1 MIQKIKQNALTQKMG
16 DVYHYYVGVKLL
28 LENNNWSKCE
38 VEKLGDIALIDKNN
52 KQIFNIEVK
61 HHISKNELKIY
72 EEEFLKTLSNWFDI
86 RNLFDKNTKLILMTT
101 STISQGNP
109 LQYWNLF
116 NSDKKYKTLKENQT
130 QNNGTTY
137 VNMIKYFHKINK
149 NVDELKEVLSK
160 FDIQDSLS
168 TILDI
173 RCEIKKNSHF
183 RLFKDNEEKKDKVID
198 ELYGLISR
206 GLENKDR
213 WEISKVQFDQ
223 KLIESTT
230 FIQDKQLRT
239 DNSIDIKTIDT
250 QISNYKAKQFIKK
263 LENIEFQED
272 VFQSAINDYA
282 KTIIEVSE
290 RMNLKTSL
298 EYDERLENYD
308 KSLIKLVNDTKTEYR
323 YKRSLTD
330 IEKSQ
335 DSYFKIMNSTKI
347 PFMPEEFDDQTTFFQ
362 KGYLHF
368 LADDED
374 EPKKICWSLK
384 IEDLI

>member
-1 MIQKIKQNALTQKMG
+1 MSKIKQNSLSQQMG
-16 DVYHYYVGVKLL
+16 NVYHYYVAIKLL

-61 HHISKNELKIY
+61 HHIEKNELKVY

-86 RNLFDKNTKLILMTT
+86 RNLFDENTKLILMTT
-101 STISQGNP
+101 STISKGNP

-116 NSDKKYKTLKENQT
+116 ISNNKYKTLKENQI
-130 QNNGTTY
+130 QKNGATY
-137 VNMIKYFHKINK
+137 VNMIKYFHKINE
-149 NVDELKEVLSK
+149 NVDELKELLSK
-160 FDIQDSLS
+160 FDIQYSLFN
-168 TILDI
+168 ILEI
-173 RCEIKKNSHF
+173 RNEIKKTSHF
-183 RLFKDNEEKKDKVID
+183 RLFKDDEKKKDKVID
-198 ELYGLISR
+198 ELYGLIGR
-206 GLENKDR
+206 GLENKDK
-213 WEISKVQFDQ
+213 WEITKSEFDQ

-230 FIQDKQLRT
+230 LIQDKQLRT

-250 QISNYKAKQFIKK
+250 KILSYKDKQFIKK
-263 LENIEFQED
+263 LENIEFRED
-272 VFQSAINDYA
+272 VFQSAIDNYA
-282 KTIIEVSE
+282 KTIIEITE
-290 RMNLKTSL
+290 RMRLSSSL

-308 KSLIKLVNDTKTEYR
+308 KSLVKLVSDVKTEYR
-323 YKRSLTD
+323 YKRDLTY

-335 DSYFKIMNSTKI
+335 DSYFKIMNFTKI
-347 PFMPEEFDDQTTFFQ
+347 PFIPEEFDDQTTFFQ

-384 IEDLI
+384 PEDEV

>member
-1 MIQKIKQNALTQKMG
+1 MSKIKQNSLSQQIG
-16 DVYHYYVGVKLL
+16 NVYHYYVAIKLL

-61 HHISKNELKIY
+61 HHIEKNELKVY

-86 RNLFDKNTKLILMTT
+86 RNLFDENTKLILMTT
-101 STISQGNP
+101 STISKGNP

-116 NSDKKYKTLKENQT
+116 TSDNKYKTLTENQI
-130 QNNGTTY
+130 QENGATY
-137 VNMIKYFHKINK
+137 VNMIKYFHKINE
-149 NVDELKEVLSK
+149 NVDELKELLSK
-160 FDIQDSLS
+160 FDIQHSLFN
-168 TILDI
+168 ILEI
-173 RCEIKKNSHF
+173 RNEIKKTSHF
-183 RLFKDNEEKKDKVID
+183 RLFKDDEKKKDKVID
-198 ELYGLISR
+198 ELYGLIGR
-206 GLENKDR
+206 GLENKDK
-213 WEISKVQFDQ
+213 WEIIKSEFDQ

-230 FIQDKQLRT
+230 LIQDKQLRT

-250 QISNYKAKQFIKK
+250 KILSYKDKQFIRK
-263 LENIEFQED
+263 LENIEFRED
-272 VFQSAINDYA
+272 VFQSAIDNYA
-282 KTIIEVSE
+282 KTIIEITE
-290 RMNLKTSL
+290 RMTLSSSL

-308 KSLIKLVNDTKTEYR
+308 KSLVKLVSDVKTEYR
-323 YKRSLTD
+323 YKRDLTY

-335 DSYFKIMNSTKI
+335 DSYFKIMNFTKI
-347 PFMPEEFDDQTTFFQ
+347 PFIPEEFDDQTTFFQ

-384 IEDLI
+384 PEDEV

>member
-1 MIQKIKQNALTQKMG
+1 MSKIKQNSLSQQMG
-16 DVYHYYVGVKLL
+16 NVYHYYVAIKLL

-61 HHISKNELKIY
+61 HHIEKNELKVY

-86 RNLFDKNTKLILMTT
+86 RNLFDENTKLILMTT
-101 STISQGNP
+101 STISKGNP

-116 NSDKKYKTLKENQT
+116 ASDNKYKTLTENQI
-130 QNNGTTY
+130 QENGATY
-137 VNMIKYFHKINK
+137 VNMIKYFHKINE
-149 NVDELKEVLSK
+149 NVDELKELLSK
-160 FDIQDSLS
+160 FDIQHSLFN
-168 TILDI
+168 ILEI
-173 RCEIKKNSHF
+173 RNEIKKTSHF
-183 RLFKDNEEKKDKVID
+183 RLFKDDEKKKDKVID
-198 ELYGLISR
+198 ELYGLIGR
-206 GLENKDR
+206 GLENKDK
-213 WEISKVQFDQ
+213 WEITKSEFDQ

-230 FIQDKQLRT
+230 LIQDKQLRT

-250 QISNYKAKQFIKK
+250 KILSYKDKQFIKK
-263 LENIEFQED
+263 LENIEFRED
-272 VFQSAINDYA
+272 VFQSAIDNYA
-282 KTIIEVSE
+282 KTIIEITE
-290 RMNLKTSL
+290 RMRLSSSL

-308 KSLIKLVNDTKTEYR
+308 KSLVKLVSDVKTEYR
-323 YKRSLTD
+323 YKRDLTY

-335 DSYFKIMNSTKI
+335 DSYFKIMNFTKI
-347 PFMPEEFDDQTTFFQ
+347 PFIPEEFDDQTTFFQ

-384 IEDLI
+384 PEDEV

>member
-1 MIQKIKQNALTQKMG
+1 MSKIKQNSLSQQMG
-16 DVYHYYVGVKLL
+16 NVYHYYVAIKLL

-61 HHISKNELKIY
+61 HHIEKNELKVY

-86 RNLFDKNTKLILMTT
+86 RNLFDENTKLILMTT
-101 STISQGNP
+101 STISKGNP

-116 NSDKKYKTLKENQT
+116 ASDNKYKTLTENQI
-130 QNNGTTY
+130 QENGATY
-137 VNMIKYFHKINK
+137 VNMIKYFHKINE
-149 NVDELKEVLSK
+149 NVDELKELLSK
-160 FDIQDSLS
+160 FDIQYSLFN
-168 TILDI
+168 ILEI
-173 RCEIKKNSHF
+173 RNEIKKTSHF
-183 RLFKDNEEKKDKVID
+183 RLFKDDEKKKDKVID
-198 ELYGLISR
+198 ELYGLIGR
-206 GLENKDR
+206 GLENKDK
-213 WEISKVQFDQ
+213 WEITKSEFDQ

-230 FIQDKQLRT
+230 LIQDKQLRT

-250 QISNYKAKQFIKK
+250 KILSYKDKQFIKK
-263 LENIEFQED
+263 LENIEFRED
-272 VFQSAINDYA
+272 VFQSAIDNYA
-282 KTIIEVSE
+282 KTIIEITE
-290 RMNLKTSL
+290 RMRLSSSL

-308 KSLIKLVNDTKTEYR
+308 KSLVKLVSDVKTEYR
-323 YKRSLTD
+323 YKRDLTY

-335 DSYFKIMNSTKI
+335 DSYFKIMNFTKI
-347 PFMPEEFDDQTTFFQ
+347 PFIPEEFDDQTTFFQ

-384 IEDLI
+384 PEDEV

>member
-1 MIQKIKQNALTQKMG
+1 MSKIKQNSLSQQMG
-16 DVYHYYVGVKLL
+16 NVYHYYVAIKLL

-61 HHISKNELKIY
+61 HHIEKNELKVY

-86 RNLFDKNTKLILMTT
+86 RNLFDENTKLILMTT
-101 STISQGNP
+101 STISKGNP

-116 NSDKKYKTLKENQT
+116 TSNNKYKTLKENQI
-130 QNNGTTY
+130 QKNGATY
-137 VNMIKYFHKINK
+137 VNMIKYFHKINE
-149 NVDELKEVLSK
+149 NVDELKELLSK
-160 FDIQDSLS
+160 FDIQYSLFN
-168 TILDI
+168 ILEI
-173 RCEIKKNSHF
+173 RNEIKKTSHF
-183 RLFKDNEEKKDKVID
+183 RLFKDDEKKKDKVID
-198 ELYGLISR
+198 ELYGLIGR
-206 GLENKDR
+206 GLENKDK
-213 WEISKVQFDQ
+213 WEITKSEFDQ

-230 FIQDKQLRT
+230 LIQDKQLRT

-250 QISNYKAKQFIKK
+250 KILSYKDKQFIKK
-263 LENIEFQED
+263 LENIEFRED
-272 VFQSAINDYA
+272 VFQSAIDNYA
-282 KTIIEVSE
+282 KTIIEITE
-290 RMNLKTSL
+290 RMRLSSSL

-308 KSLIKLVNDTKTEYR
+308 KSLVKLVSDVKTEYR
-323 YKRSLTD
+323 YKRDLTY

-335 DSYFKIMNSTKI
+335 DSYFKIMNFTKI
-347 PFMPEEFDDQTTFFQ
+347 PFIPEEFDDQTTFFQ

-384 IEDLI
+384 PEDEV

>member
-1 MIQKIKQNALTQKMG
+1 MSKIKQNSLSQQMG
-16 DVYHYYVGVKLL
+16 NVYHYYVAIKLL

-61 HHISKNELKIY
+61 HHIEKNELKVY

-86 RNLFDKNTKLILMTT
+86 RNLFDENTKLILMTT
-101 STISQGNP
+101 STISKGNP

-116 NSDKKYKTLKENQT
+116 ASDNKYKTLTENQI
-130 QNNGTTY
+130 QENGATY
-137 VNMIKYFHKINK
+137 VNMIKYFHKINE
-149 NVDELKEVLSK
+149 NVDELKELLSK
-160 FDIQDSLS
+160 FDIQYSLFN
-168 TILDI
+168 ILEI
-173 RCEIKKNSHF
+173 RNEIKKTSYF
-183 RLFKDNEEKKDKVID
+183 RLFKDDEKKKDKVID
-198 ELYGLISR
+198 ELYGLIGR
-206 GLENKDR
+206 GLENKDK
-213 WEISKVQFDQ
+213 WEITKSEFDQ

-230 FIQDKQLRT
+230 LIQDKQLRT

-250 QISNYKAKQFIKK
+250 KILSYKDKQFIKK
-263 LENIEFQED
+263 LENIEFRED
-272 VFQSAINDYA
+272 VFQSAIDNYA
-282 KTIIEVSE
+282 KTIIEITE
-290 RMNLKTSL
+290 RMRLSSSL

-308 KSLIKLVNDTKTEYR
+308 KSLVKLVSDVKTEYR
-323 YKRSLTD
+323 YKRDLTY

-335 DSYFKIMNSTKI
+335 DSYFKIMNFTKI
-347 PFMPEEFDDQTTFFQ
+347 PFIPEEFDDQTTFFQ

-384 IEDLI
+384 PEDEG